1 MKFDWKDLVRVDR
14 PIALQVAEQLGRRR
28 FLGGMAAAAVSLAAA
43 LAGRPLQAEA
53 LVNVA
58 CCTLCKSNSSCS
70 GACCWTWECCA
81 SDLHVWFCKEC
92 YSSTSGCT
100 GGCSSTI
107 KCSQATH
114 TGNIC

>member
-1 MKFDWKDLVRVDR
+1 MSYDWKDLTPVDR
-14 PIALQVAEQLGRRR
+14 SMAVKLAERLGRRR
-28 FLGGMAAAAVSLAAA
+28 FMGTMAAAAVSLAAA

-53 LVNVA
+53 TVTVG
-58 CCTLCKSNSSCS
+58 CCHLCKSPTTCT

-81 SDLHVWFCKEC
+81 GDLHVWFCKEC
-92 YSSTSGCT
+92 YSSSSGCT
-100 GGCSSTI
+100 GSCTSTI